1 MRGCMKEFIS
11 KLNGYAQDK
20 LDFEVQPIDRLPKCD
35 DKLSFLTTSKIVLSQ
50 VENDRKCIF
59 EQIFLLTKFYDIS
72 VNRDKI
78 SFDANVKKFAKL
90 VDNGT
95 AQEARVL
102 KALMNNQVS
111 LLLKNIDCY
120 AKHEMNVRKNISLH
134 LKNCAHCYSF
144 LTVGIQKHCIKGKTL
159 ENLAQSVSTCED
171 FNKQN
176 LPNFY
181 YCKKDL
187 INEIK
192 YINNFSAD
200 FIKINNSMIADCIS
214 TTTHNKT
221 KGDYSL

>member
-1 MRGCMKEFIS
+1 MKEFIS
-11 KLNGYAQDK
+11 KLNGYAQGK

-134 LKNCAHCYSF
+134 LKNCAHFYSF

-159 ENLAQSVSTCED
+159 ENLAQSVSTSED

-200 FIKINNSMIADCIS
+200 FIKINNSMIADYIS